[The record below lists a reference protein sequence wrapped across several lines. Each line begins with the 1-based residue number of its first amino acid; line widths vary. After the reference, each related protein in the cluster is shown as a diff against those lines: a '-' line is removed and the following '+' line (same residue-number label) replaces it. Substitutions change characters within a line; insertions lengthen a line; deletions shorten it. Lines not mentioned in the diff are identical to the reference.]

1 MAGQEE
7 PKKAVPGKA
16 PAPIKLH
23 TAAGAAP
30 RIVPQGAA
38 PAAARTGNDD
48 KTMRL
53 KKQAP
58 PVLKLTPQAESADA
72 PAAAAPAPTPAAPKQ
87 TVRLV
92 PMSGEQ
98 KTSTRRVPKVDSAA
112 PAAAAAPAPAPAPVP
127 GATAV
132 KLKPQTAAS
141 APTIKLTPQTT
152 ASAAA
157 SAATIKLTP
166 QAAASAGASPTVK
179 LSRTGAASAAPAPQ
193 PKAAPSAPTVKLTP
207 QAAASAATIK
217 LTPQPQASASAAT
230 IKLTPQ
236 APSSAA
242 TIKLTPQPAA
252 GGASQT
258 IKLSDAKAPAAGG
271 TEADVE
277 NVHTVK
283 ISRAPRTAPPMPAPA
298 SSAKPPSAIPGAKQ
312 TIKLRPSSMSSGISA
327 APAPASAPVQMNAGQ
342 ANRTIK
348 LVPVGNG
355 GAQIAPASGAA
366 PAAPVPGTS
375 PAAQTVKL
383 TAAAPASAPAAEQP
397 SDAAT
402 VKLKSG
408 STGKTTLKL
417 SLQKPS
423 GTQTA
428 VAENGQ
434 LKVPELTLPGKGE
447 TAEKPSVVFL
457 LISIA
462 AMLAVVFTVLLM
474 SVQFA
479 NMYHGANVNIPGM
492 TRLSGTR

>member
-7 PKKAVPGKA
+7 SKNGVPGKA

-30 RIVPQGAA
+30 RIVPQPGAA
-38 PAAARTGNDD
+38 PAAVRTGNDD

-58 PVLKLTPQAESADA
+58 QVIKLTPQAESADA
-72 PAAAAPAPTPAAPKQ
+72 PAAAAPAPAPTPAAPKQ

-92 PMSGEQ
+92 PLPGEQ
-98 KTSTRRVPKVDSAA
+98 KTSTRRVPKVNSAA
-112 PAAAAAPAPAPAPVP
+112 PAAAPAPAPAPAP
-127 GATAV
+127 
-132 KLKPQTAAS
+132 S
-141 APTIKLTPQTT
+141 APTVKLTPQ
-152 ASAAA
+152 SAA

-166 QAAASAGASPTVK
+166 QPQTSASAATIKLTPQSAASTEAASTVK
-179 LSRTGAASAAPAPQ
+179 LSRTG
-193 PKAAPSAPTVKLTP
+193 AAPSAPTVKLTP

-217 LTPQPQASASAAT
+217 LAPQTSASAAT

-236 APSSAA
+236 S
-242 TIKLTPQPAA
+242 AA

-258 IKLSDAKAPAAGG
+258 IKLSDAKAPAAGAEG
-271 TEADVE
+271 DVE
-277 NVHTVK
+277 NAHTVK

-327 APAPASAPVQMNAGQ
+327 APAPASAPVQLNAGQ

-355 GAQIAPASGAA
+355 GAQIAPPSGGAA

-383 TAAAPASAPAAEQP
+383 TSQTPAAAEQP
-397 SDAAT
+397 TEAAT
-402 VKLKSG
+402 VKLKTG
-408 STGKTTLKL
+408 GTGKTTLKL

-423 GTQTA
+423 GTQTSIG
-428 VAENGQ
+428 ENGQ
-434 LKVPELTLPGKGE
+434 LKVPELTLPGKE
-447 TAEKPSVVFL
+447 KEAAAEKPSVVFL

-492 TRLSGTR
+492 TRLSGTH